1 MTIGVPVAA
10 LGAAAATALGLAT
23 AGAALGAAAGAA
35 LGAAAGAL
43 LGAAAGEG
51 LGFAAGA
58 ADGAVVGGAAAGA
71 VVGAAAV
78 PPLQADSTRAVAT
91 RALRRRMS
99 IPFRFPMRMR
109 VPFLLLHCTDAAR
122 LAGTSPPRKMLGR
135 SSLPTTAAGPS
146 IRFRPATST

>member
-58 ADGAVVGGAAAGA
+58 AEGAAAAGA